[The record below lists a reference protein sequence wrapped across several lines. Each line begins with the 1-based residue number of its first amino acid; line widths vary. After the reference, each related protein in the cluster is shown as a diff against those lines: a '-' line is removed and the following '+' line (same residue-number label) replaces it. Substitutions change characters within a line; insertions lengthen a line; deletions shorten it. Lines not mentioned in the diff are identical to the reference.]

1 MSLAAAFFCYQIT
14 HAWHMQSTAVNIPDK
29 MTFQDLAH
37 PALQL
42 RLMTAMKS
50 YRSWNALLGI
60 KISFIALQIL
70 AVVASPE
77 YVIGAISHILF
88 ADYR

>member
-14 HAWHMQSTAVNIPDK
+14 HAWHMQGTAVNIPDK
-29 MTFQDLAH
+29 MTFQDFLH

-42 RLMTAMKS
+42 GLMTAMK
-50 YRSWNALLGI
+50 RCCSWNALLCI

-77 YVIGAISHILF
+77 YIIGALSFVPI
-88 ADYR
+88 AGYR